1 MSNPFDLTGKTFLV
15 TGASSGIGYETCLA
29 ISRQGGKF
37 IAIARRSD
45 FLLKLISESNQDNVQ
60 YTLDLSNIDNIK
72 KFVELIPNIDG
83 IVHCA
88 GIVSLAPLKFYSEE
102 LMNSIRSINY
112 DSIVY
117 LINQIVKKKKLNK
130 ASSIVLT
137 TSIAGLFGMK
147 GNGIYAASKG
157 ALISISKVWANEL
170 AVNRIRVNCVSPGM
184 VKTEITNKSIENL
197 SIEVIQEDEKK
208 YPLGYGEAIQVANP
222 IIFLLSDASS
232 WITGQNLV
240 LDGGRT
246 SII

>member
-1 MSNPFDLTGKTFLV
+1 MNNPFDLTGKTFLV

-29 ISRQGGKF
+29 IYRQGGKF
-37 IAIARRSD
+37 IAIARRND
-45 FLLKLISESNQDNVQ
+45 LLLKLINESNQDNLQ

-72 KFVELIPNIDG
+72 NLVELIPNIDG

-102 LMNSIRSINY
+102 LMNSIRSVNF
-112 DSIVY
+112 DSIVF

-130 ASSIVLT
+130 ASSIILT

-184 VKTEITNKSIENL
+184 VKTEITNKSIEDL

>member
-1 MSNPFDLTGKTFLV
+1 MSNPFDLSGKTFLV

-29 ISRQGGKF
+29 ISRQRGKF
-37 IAIARRSD
+37 IAIARRND
-45 FLLKLISESNQDNVQ
+45 LLLKLINESNQDNLQ
-60 YTLDLSNIDNIK
+60 FTLDLSNINNIK
-72 KFVELIPNIDG
+72 NLVELLPNIDG

-88 GIVSLAPLKFYSEE
+88 GTVSLAPLKFYSEE
-102 LMNSIRSINY
+102 LMNSIRSVNF

-184 VKTEITNKSIENL
+184 VKTEITNKSIEDL

-208 YPLGYGEAIQVANP
+208 YPLGYGEALQVANP